1 MGLYLPSEQRY
12 LGIPV
17 VWIGE
22 DDPIEASNLNSLG
35 LELMTKRLLSK

>member
-1 MGLYLPSEQRY
+1 MGLYLLSEQRY

-17 VWIGE
+17 VGIGE
-22 DDPIEASNLNSLG
+22 DNPTEASNLNSLG